1 MTIAAC
7 YLSSEGVVLGADS
20 TSTVFVAG
28 RGTQSGSVH
37 QYNFAQKVFE
47 FGPRGSTVGVAL
59 WGLGS
64 LGRKSWRTL
73 VAEMADEAH
82 ESKVATLKEVAS
94 IAATSFGK
102 EYEAAFGEQWLARA
116 RSLQAK
122 DKERT
127 PAENAEY
134 DRLLQTFSGGI
145 CLGGRWGTG
154 REPSAFEIQ
163 FDPSGTA
170 VPEPA
175 ELPRGTT
182 KFWGCPN
189 LVERLIRGTDFPT
202 YLRIVRSGK
211 WSGTREDLIALL
223 EEEALGQPYDLP
235 IREAIDWIYASIYTT
250 IKAMKFSHLAPVCG
264 GPIEVAV
271 ITSDRPFRWVRHKHL
286 GQAIA
291 AHETREV
298 EP

>member
-1 MTIAAC
+1 M
-7 YLSSEGVVLGADS
+7 V
-20 TSTVFVAG
+20 
-28 RGTQSGSVH
+28 
-37 QYNFAQKVFE
+37 
-47 FGPRGSTVGVAL
+47 
-59 WGLGS
+59 
-64 LGRKSWRTL
+64 
-73 VAEMADEAH
+73 
-82 ESKVATLKEVAS
+82 
-94 IAATSFGK
+94 
-102 EYEAAFGEQWLARA
+102 
-116 RSLQAK
+116 
-122 DKERT
+122 
-127 PAENAEY
+127 
-134 DRLLQTFSGGI
+134 QTFSGGI
-145 CLGGRWGTG
+145 CLGGRWGSN
-154 REPSAFEIQ
+154 RQPSAFEIL
-163 FDPSGTA
+163 FDPTMTA
-170 VPEPA
+170 VPDPKA
-175 ELPRGTT
+175 LGVGTT

-202 YLRIVRSGK
+202 YLRILTSGK

-271 ITSDRPFRWVRHKHL
+271 ITSDRPFRWVRHKRL